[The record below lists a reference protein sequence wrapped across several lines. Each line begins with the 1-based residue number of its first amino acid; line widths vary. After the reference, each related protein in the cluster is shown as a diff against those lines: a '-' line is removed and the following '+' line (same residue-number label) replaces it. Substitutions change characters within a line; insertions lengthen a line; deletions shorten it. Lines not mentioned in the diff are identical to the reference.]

1 LTDNGWVHRKLL
13 VLGCLVLGA
22 CVPSR
27 SQAVPTLNPSPPAA
41 AAATPAFGPADVAG
55 IAGSAIALQPELPG
69 VTTTLPPETE
79 DVVIASDG
87 ALRSALVHTPEQ
99 PKYRDD
105 APLMPLVLAL
115 HGSDGSAADMEA
127 LTGYDELADREH
139 FIVAYAD
146 GLLVQGDGY
155 ASRSWNSGQCC
166 EPATSAGVNDV
177 AFLSDLIDRLVARYP
192 VDPERV
198 FVVGH
203 SNGAI
208 MAQVLGCRLADR
220 IAGVASV
227 AGALDD
233 TQSCNPDR
241 ALPFLEIHGTYDENV
256 AWDAGASSVSA
267 WRSFDRCYDQSTKS
281 TVGSVTT
288 TTWEQCRGNAM
299 VQFISIDGA
308 EHPWPS
314 RRTPTNDELNV
325 SFALDATEATW
336 AFFSSVSP
344 AQTASSRG

>member
-1 LTDNGWVHRKLL
+1 VHRKLL

-22 CVPSR
+22 CAPSHSR
-27 SQAVPTLNPSPPAA
+27 PAATRNAPAA
-41 AAATPAFGPADVAG
+41 AAKATSAFGPADVAN
-55 IAGSAIALQPELPG
+55 IAGSAIVLAPDLPAA
-69 VTTTLPPETE
+69 TTTLPPDTV
-79 DVVIASDG
+79 DVVVETG
-87 ALRSALVHTPEQ
+87 GVLRSARVHTPEQ
-99 PKYRDD
+99 PKYQDD

-127 LTGYDELADREH
+127 LTGYDELADQEH
-139 FIVAYAD
+139 FVVAYAD

-177 AFLSDLIDRLVARYP
+177 TFLIDLIDLLIARYP

-208 MAQVLGCRLADR
+208 MAQVLGCQMADR

-233 TQSCNPDR
+233 TLSCNPNR
-241 ALPFLEIHGTYDENV
+241 ALPFLEIHGTYDQNV
-256 AWDAGASSVSA
+256 AWDAGQSSVSA
-267 WRSFDRCYDQSTKS
+267 WRFFDRCSDQSTQS
-281 TVGSVTT
+281 TDGSVSTT
-288 TTWEQCRGNAM
+288 IWEQCRGNAT
-299 VQFISIDGA
+299 VEFISIDGA

-314 RRTPTNDELNV
+314 RRTPTDDELNV

-344 AQTASSRG
+344 VQTASSRG

>member
-1 LTDNGWVHRKLL
+1 LTDNGRVHRKLL
-13 VLGCLVLGA
+13 VLGCLVMGA
-22 CVPSR
+22 CAPSH
-27 SQAVPTLNPSPPAA
+27 SQATATLQASPAPAKA
-41 AAATPAFGPADVAG
+41 IAAFGPAGVTG
-55 IAGSAIALQPELPG
+55 IASGAIVLQAELPG
-69 VTTTLPPETE
+69 PTTMLASETQE
-79 DVVIASDG
+79 VVVAVDG
-87 ALRSALVHTPEQ
+87 ALRSALVHTPER
-99 PKYRDD
+99 PKYRDNT
-105 APLMPLVLAL
+105 PLMPLVLAL
-115 HGSDGSAADMEA
+115 HGSDGSAADMEE
-127 LTGYDELADREH
+127 LTGYSELADREH
-139 FIVAYAD
+139 FVVAYAD

-155 ASRSWNSGQCC
+155 ASRSWNSGDCC

-177 AFLSDLIDRLVARYP
+177 AFLSDLIDRLIDRYP
-192 VDPERV
+192 VDPQQV

-220 IAGVASV
+220 VAGVASV

-241 ALPFLEIHGTYDENV
+241 ALPFLEIHGTYDQNV
-256 AWDAGASSVSA
+256 AWDAGQNSVLA
-267 WRSFDRCYDQSTKS
+267 WRSFGRCSDQSTQS
-281 TVGSVTT
+281 TDDSVTT
-288 TTWEQCRGNAM
+288 TTWDECRDDAI

-314 RRTPTNDELNV
+314 RRTPTDDELNV

-344 AQTASSRG
+344 AQTALNPE

>member
-1 LTDNGWVHRKLL
+1 MHRKLL

-22 CVPSR
+22 CAPSQ
-27 SQAVPTLNPSPPAA
+27 SQAVATLKPPAPVA
-41 AAATPAFGPADVAG
+41 ANATAIFGPDEVVG
-55 IAGSAIALQPELPG
+55 IAASAIALAPELSG
-69 VTTTLPPETE
+69 VTTMLPPDTE
-79 DVVIASDG
+79 DVVIESDG
-87 ALRSALVHTPEQ
+87 VPRSARVHTPEQ

-127 LTGYDELADREH
+127 LTGYDDVADRQH
-139 FIVAYAD
+139 FVVAYAD

-166 EPATSAGVNDV
+166 EPATSAGVDDV
-177 AFLSDLIDRLVARYP
+177 AFLSDLIDRLIARYP

-208 MAQVLGCRLADR
+208 MAQVLGCQMADR

-241 ALPFLEIHGTYDENV
+241 AVPFLEIHGTYDQNV
-256 AWDAGASSVSA
+256 AWDAGQSSVSA
-267 WRSFDRCYDQSTKS
+267 WRFFDRCSDRSAQSTS
-281 TVGSVTT
+281 GLVTT
-288 TTWEQCRGNAM
+288 TSWEQCRGNATVEFM
-299 VQFISIDGA
+299 SIDGA

-325 SFALDATEATW
+325 SFALNATEATW

>member
-1 LTDNGWVHRKLL
+1 MQRKLL
-13 VLGCLVLGA
+13 VLGCLVLGTCA
-22 CVPSR
+22 PSH
-27 SQAVPTLNPSPPAA
+27 SQAAVTLKPSPPAVA
-41 AAATPAFGPADVAG
+41 KATAIFSPTDVMG
-55 IAGSAIALQPELPG
+55 FAGSVIAPPSELPT
-69 VTTTLPPETE
+69 VATTLPPDTE
-79 DVVIASDG
+79 EVVVESHG
-87 ALRSALVHTPEQ
+87 ALRSARVHTPAQ

-105 APLMPLVLAL
+105 APLLPLVLAL

-127 LTGYDELADREH
+127 LTGYDEVADQQH
-139 FIVAYAD
+139 FVVAYAD

-166 EPATSAGVNDV
+166 EPATSAGVDDV
-177 AFLSDLIDRLVARYP
+177 AFLSDLIDRLIARYP

-208 MAQVLGCRLADR
+208 MAQVLGCRMADR
-220 IAGVASV
+220 IAAVASV

-241 ALPFLEIHGTYDENV
+241 DLPFLEIHGTYDQNV
-256 AWDAGASSVSA
+256 AWDAGESSVSA
-267 WRSFDRCYDQSTKS
+267 WRQFNGCDGYGSRSTD
-281 TVGSVTT
+281 GSVTT

-299 VQFISIDGA
+299 VEFISIEGA

>member
-1 LTDNGWVHRKLL
+1 VHRKLL

-22 CVPSR
+22 CAPSD
-27 SQAVPTLNPSPPAA
+27 SQASATLKSTRPAA
-41 AAATPAFGPADVAG
+41 VNAVLGPTDVVG
-55 IAGSAIALQPELPG
+55 SAGSAIALPRELPE
-69 VTTTLPPETE
+69 VTTTLPPDTE
-79 DVVIASDG
+79 ELVIESDG
-87 ALRSALVHTPEQ
+87 VFRSALVHTPEQ

-105 APLMPLVLAL
+105 APLLPLVLAL

-127 LTGYDELADREH
+127 LTGYDELADQQH
-139 FIVAYAD
+139 FVVAYAD
-146 GLLVQGDGY
+146 GLLVQGDEY

-166 EPATSAGVNDV
+166 EPATGTGVDDV
-177 AFLSDLIDRLVARYP
+177 AFLSELIDRLIARYP

-208 MAQVLGCRLADR
+208 MAQVLGCQMADR

-241 ALPFLEIHGTYDENV
+241 ALPFLEIHGTYDQNV
-256 AWDAGASSVSA
+256 AWDAGQSSVSA
-267 WRSFDRCYDQSTKS
+267 WRSFNRCSDQSTQS
-281 TVGSVTT
+281 TDGSVTT
-288 TTWEQCRGNAM
+288 SSWGQCRGDAI
-299 VQFISIDGA
+299 VEFISIDGA

-314 RRTPTNDELNV
+314 RRTPTNDALNV

>member
-1 LTDNGWVHRKLL
+1 MHRKLL

-22 CVPSR
+22 CAPSQ
-27 SQAVPTLNPSPPAA
+27 SQAVATLKPPAPAA
-41 AAATPAFGPADVAG
+41 ANATANFGPTDVVG
-55 IAGSAIALQPELPG
+55 IAGSAIALPTELSG
-69 VTTTLPPETE
+69 VTTTLPPDTE
-79 DVVIASDG
+79 DVVIESDG
-87 ALRSALVHTPEQ
+87 VLRSARVHTPEQ

-127 LTGYDELADREH
+127 LTGYDELADRQH
-139 FIVAYAD
+139 FVVAYAD

-166 EPATSAGVNDV
+166 EPATSAGVDDV
-177 AFLSDLIDRLVARYP
+177 AFLSDLIDRLIARYP

-198 FVVGH
+198 FVLGH

-208 MAQVLGCRLADR
+208 MAQVLGCRMADR

-241 ALPFLEIHGTYDENV
+241 PLPFLEIHGTYDQNV
-256 AWDAGASSVSA
+256 AWDAGASGVSG
-267 WRSFDRCYDQSTKS
+267 WRSFNRCSDQSTQS
-281 TVGSVTT
+281 TDGSVTT
-288 TTWEQCRGNAM
+288 TTWGQCRGIAI
-299 VQFISIDGA
+299 VEFISIDGA

-314 RRTPTNDELNV
+314 RRTPTHDELNV
-325 SFALDATEATW
+325 SFALDATEVTW

>member
-1 LTDNGWVHRKLL
+1 LTDNRWVHRKLL

-22 CVPSR
+22 CAPSH
-27 SQAVPTLNPSPPAA
+27 SQATATLKLPPPAA
-41 AAATPAFGPADVAG
+41 KAADLFDPADVVTG
-55 IAGSAIALQPELPG
+55 IAGSAIVLRPELAE
-69 VTTTLPPETE
+69 VTTTLPPDTQ
-79 DVVIASDG
+79 DVLVESDG

-99 PKYRDD
+99 PKYRGDT
-105 APLMPLVLAL
+105 PLMPLVLAL

-127 LTGYDELADREH
+127 FTGYDELADREH
-139 FIVAYAD
+139 FVVAYAD

-155 ASRSWNSGQCC
+155 TSRSWNSGDCC

-177 AFLSDLIDRLVARYP
+177 AFLSELLDRLIARYP

-241 ALPFLEIHGTYDENV
+241 ALPFLEIHGTYDQNV
-256 AWDAGASSVSA
+256 MWDAGQSGVSA
-267 WRSFDRCYDQSTKS
+267 WRSLDRCSDQSTQS
-281 TVGSVTT
+281 TSGSVTT
-288 TTWEQCRGNAM
+288 TSWEQCRGNAT
-299 VQFISIDGA
+299 VEFISIDGA

-344 AQTASSRG
+344 AQTASNPG

>member
-1 LTDNGWVHRKLL
+1 VHRKLL

-22 CVPSR
+22 CAPSQSQATGTLKSPSR
-27 SQAVPTLNPSPPAA
+27 VAKARA
-41 AAATPAFGPADVAG
+41 AFGPVDVA
-55 IAGSAIALQPELPG
+55 AMTGSAIVLPAELPA
-69 VTTTLPPETE
+69 VSTTLPPDTE
-79 DVVIASDG
+79 DVVIAIDG
-87 ALRSALVHTPEQ
+87 ALRSARVHTPEQ
-99 PKYRDD
+99 PKYPGDT
-105 APLMPLVLAL
+105 PLMPLVLAL
-115 HGSDGSAADMEA
+115 HGSDGSAADMES
-127 LTGYDELADREH
+127 LTGYDELADQQH

-166 EPATSAGVNDV
+166 EPATSAGVDDV
-177 AFLSDLIDRLVARYP
+177 AFLSALISRLIARYP
-192 VDPERV
+192 IDPERV

-233 TQSCNPDR
+233 TQSCNPER
-241 ALPFLEIHGTYDENV
+241 ALPFLEVHGTYDQNV
-256 AWDAGASSVSA
+256 AWDAGQSSVSA
-267 WRSFDRCYDQSTKS
+267 WRSFDQCYDQGTQETS
-281 TVGSVTT
+281 GSVTT
-288 TTWEQCRGNAM
+288 TVWAQCRGNAT
-299 VQFISIDGA
+299 VEFISIDGA

-325 SFALDATEATW
+325 SFAVDATEATW

-344 AQTASSRG
+344 AQTASNRG

>member
-1 LTDNGWVHRKLL
+1 MTDNGRVHRKLL

-22 CVPSR
+22 CAPSQSR
-27 SQAVPTLNPSPPAA
+27 AVGTLKPSSPAA
-41 AAATPAFGPADVAG
+41 ASVAAVFGPADVAS
-55 IAGSAIALQPELPG
+55 IVGSAIALPPELPE
-69 VTTTLPPETE
+69 VTTTLPPDTQEM
-79 DVVIASDG
+79 VIESDG
-87 ALRSALVHTPEQ
+87 VFRSARVHTPEQ

-115 HGSDGSAADMEA
+115 HGSDGSAADLEA

-139 FIVAYAD
+139 FVVAYAD

-166 EPATSAGVNDV
+166 EPATSAGVDDV
-177 AFLSDLIDRLVARYP
+177 AFLGDLIDRLIARYP

-208 MAQVLGCRLADR
+208 MAQLLGCRMADR

-241 ALPFLEIHGTYDENV
+241 ALPFMEIHGTYDQNV
-256 AWDAGASSVSA
+256 AWDAGQSSVAA
-267 WRSFDRCYDQSTKS
+267 WRSFDRCSDQSTHS
-281 TVGSVTT
+281 SDGSVTS
-288 TTWEQCRGNAM
+288 TTWEQCRNNST
-299 VQFISIDGA
+299 VTFISIDGA
-308 EHPWPS
+308 EHPWPG

>member
-1 LTDNGWVHRKLL
+1 VHRKLL

-22 CVPSR
+22 CAPSD
-27 SQAVPTLNPSPPAA
+27 SQATATLKSTRPAA
-41 AAATPAFGPADVAG
+41 VHAILGPTDVVG
-55 IAGSAIALQPELPG
+55 IAGSAIALPRELPE
-69 VTTTLPPETE
+69 VTTTLPPDTE
-79 DVVIASDG
+79 EMVIESDG
-87 ALRSALVHTPEQ
+87 VFRSALVHTPEQ

-115 HGSDGSAADMEA
+115 HGSDGSAADLEA
-127 LTGYDELADREH
+127 LTGYDELADQQH
-139 FIVAYAD
+139 FVVAYAD

-166 EPATSAGVNDV
+166 EPATSAGVDDV
-177 AFLSDLIDRLVARYP
+177 AFLRDLIDRLIARYA
-192 VDPERV
+192 VDPEQV

-208 MAQVLGCRLADR
+208 MAQVLGCQMANR

-241 ALPFLEIHGTYDENV
+241 AVPFLEIHGTYDQNV
-256 AWDAGASSVSA
+256 VWDAGQSGVSA
-267 WRSFDRCYDQSTKS
+267 WRFFNSCDNQSTQS
-281 TVGSVTT
+281 TDGSVTT
-288 TTWEQCRGNAM
+288 TTWEQCRGNAI
-299 VQFISIDGA
+299 VEFISIDGA
-308 EHPWPS
+308 EHPWPG

-344 AQTASSRG
+344 AQTASNPG

>member
-1 LTDNGWVHRKLL
+1 VHRKLL

-22 CVPSR
+22 CAPSD
-27 SQAVPTLNPSPPAA
+27 SQATATLKSTRPAA
-41 AAATPAFGPADVAG
+41 VHPILGPTDVVG
-55 IAGSAIALQPELPG
+55 IAGSAIALPRELPE
-69 VTTTLPPETE
+69 VTTTLPPGTE
-79 DVVIASDG
+79 EMVIESDG
-87 ALRSALVHTPEQ
+87 VFRSALVHTPEQ

-115 HGSDGSAADMEA
+115 HGSDGSAADLEA
-127 LTGYDELADREH
+127 LTGYDELADQQH
-139 FIVAYAD
+139 FVVAYAD

-166 EPATSAGVNDV
+166 EPATSAGVDDV
-177 AFLSDLIDRLVARYP
+177 AFLSELIDRLIARYA
-192 VDPERV
+192 VDPEQV

-208 MAQVLGCRLADR
+208 MAQVLGCQMANR

-241 ALPFLEIHGTYDENV
+241 AIPFLEIHGTYDQNV
-256 AWDAGASSVSA
+256 VWDAGQSGVSA
-267 WRSFDRCYDQSTKS
+267 WRFFNSCDNQSTQS
-281 TVGSVTT
+281 TDGSVTT
-288 TTWEQCRGNAM
+288 TTWEQCQGNAI
-299 VQFISIDGA
+299 VEFISIDGA
-308 EHPWPS
+308 EHPWPG
-314 RRTPTNDELNV
+314 RRTPTNDALNV

-344 AQTASSRG
+344 AQTASNPG

>member
-1 LTDNGWVHRKLL
+1 MHRKLL

-22 CVPSR
+22 CAPSH
-27 SQAVPTLNPSPPAA
+27 SQATAALKPSPPPAA
-41 AAATPAFGPADVAG
+41 AKAADVFDPADVVTG
-55 IAGSAIALQPELPG
+55 IAGSAIGLQPERPE
-69 VTTTLPPETE
+69 VTTTLPPDTQE
-79 DVVIASDG
+79 VVVESDG
-87 ALRSALVHTPEQ
+87 ALRSVLVHTPEQ
-99 PKYRDD
+99 PKYRGDT
-105 APLMPLVLAL
+105 PLMPLVLAL

-127 LTGYDELADREH
+127 LTGYDDLADQQH
-139 FIVAYAD
+139 FVVAYAD

-166 EPATSAGVNDV
+166 EPATSAGVDDV
-177 AFLSDLIDRLVARYP
+177 AFLSELIDRLIARYP

-208 MAQVLGCRLADR
+208 MAQVLGCQMADR

-233 TQSCNPDR
+233 TQSCTPDR
-241 ALPFLEIHGTYDENV
+241 ALPFLEIHGTYDQNV
-256 AWDAGASSVSA
+256 AWDAGESSVSA
-267 WRSFDRCYDQSTKS
+267 WRWLDRCSDQSTQS
-281 TVGSVTT
+281 TDGSVTT
-288 TTWEQCRGNAM
+288 LTWAQCHGDAI

-344 AQTASSRG
+344 AQTASSPG